1 MMNLQSLLHL
11 GSGHPSDRVHKAAQ
25 AGEVDKVMSLVTQ
38 HPQLLSVDQAQPRGS
53 REGGNDGFTL
63 LHEAVSFGHEALV
76 TALLSHEKGAASKQ
90 LLDARDAKGR
100 TPGEDYLPQCFDPL
114 SLCLASGHVGGGRP
128 ISSEGSMSDCMSLI
142 VCCGLQCTG
151 LRVCV
156 GATTC
161 CVPCW
166 RVGLAGGRSSPR
178 ETPQEGSPSTMPHT
192 TETQN
197 R

>member
-38 HPQLLSVDQAQPRGS
+38 HPQLLSADQAQPRGS

-76 TALLSHEKGAASKQ
+76 TALLSHDKGAASKQ

-100 TPGEDYLPQCFDPL
+100 TPGTDSHSLTRQRPARPLDPL
-114 SLCLASGHVGGGRP
+114 ALRLAPGHVGGGRRGAAP
-128 ISSEGSMSDCMSLI
+128 CHEGE
-142 VCCGLQCTG
+142 
-151 LRVCV
+151 CV
-156 GATTC
+156 
-161 CVPCW
+161 
-166 RVGLAGGRSSPR
+166 
-178 ETPQEGSPSTMPHT
+178 
-192 TETQN
+192 
-197 R
+197 